1 MADPIAE
8 LLGGTPSNTSPVDEL
23 MAGNVGQSI
32 NTATSTNNP
41 SEFMKGVYR
50 GTDNNQAAGYG
61 FIQALSQ
68 LVGAEAAE
76 EWAKDGIEKNLKDAA
91 LNPARISSYKDIET
105 FADFGD
111 YAASALG
118 EQTYDF
124 ATTAIGG
131 FGSIA
136 AKAALGKAIMGQ
148 VTRKQALGAFKAGLV
163 VNNIPQTVGETQLEF
178 NEAGI
183 ENPIAAL
190 TVGAA
195 KTALEVGPLAKLFDD
210 LSSSVGKTANVKDL
224 FKRAAEQLGKQSGL
238 ESITEGAQTTLDK
251 AAIAD
256 LTDTSVL
263 TQDNFDE
270 ILNSMIQGGIVGG
283 TTGAGTQLT
292 SSMLDLYQASQ
303 KDDETRITLPPQVE
317 ELMGEYLPA
326 EDPTGPQTT
335 FTQPQGQTFEGEAS
349 PTGPNYTSKVNTE
362 EVQQN
367 TQMAPGPLDGEFIPS
382 EPFAGNQEQAAGI
395 EAAPIDGEVNTPAPQ
410 LGVSSPVYTSKV
422 STQEVAQ
429 PEADPIAELLGT
441 TQTDGTLPRDQ
452 MRSQVQTQVLDQ
464 EQPPVEVSP
473 IAELLAPKE
482 NTLPRDQ
489 MRSQVQT
496 QALDQEQPTLEQQ
509 ENTLPREQMRSQIQ
523 TQVLDEEQEA
533 DKIIEGFTKAGLP
546 VPSSN
551 KEIAFSAN
559 AFMQDRQPGY
569 IQTPGEETPQL
580 LLEDKSVQSVEITPD
595 MTDDKQVIGGRLFFK
610 DPAVVQLL
618 KEEGTGA
625 VQNYGVNAKPDEV
638 EVGVIPIDKDGNYG
652 SPVLASKGS
661 LDSIIAAQHV
671 RAGENGQLAF
681 VKPDQIKQVLRR
693 RIKDLVKRQRQD
705 VNQEKEQIREE
716 SGGYESPAGRLLD
729 LAEVNENEVDGNN
742 SDVTFGGFSV
752 SKDQDPST
760 QKISIKGKSKN
771 LDDVVSSAIRYGAGA
786 YRKGGQI
793 SFVDNDNKTRNVNFH
808 RLLLGKKDKDGTH
821 SGGFLDIER
830 ADSVSTRNE
839 FERYIN
845 AMNLALAQ
853 LTEMGLPPRA
863 VDDITSESSTH
874 TVATIDGKKYTY
886 NELVE
891 AAKKERGLGDDPVR
905 LSNKDRGRIEYAR
918 TKIQSLNSEISELSQ
933 GLASNPE
940 QAPEIQAQIS
950 KLQERVDR
958 HKATIRRVESEAKT
972 NQTRDEYNQQDS
984 FVNNKGYE
992 GRKGAFNPDSFSEEI
1007 RVAEEQQTN
1016 AVNKLEENKAK
1027 YADASRKGDKKAQDR
1042 ARQEIT
1048 YWDNRISELDREI
1061 ESIEQRREEAQK
1073 QQQQGNFVRAS
1084 NTRKEVQNNETT
1096 DAPKSRLNE
1105 DTNNELEDTFAGP
1118 TGRRD
1123 IDTEINLEDIDGI
1136 RVSRGIDA
1144 KEKTFLQKVR
1154 KLLGNETPLLVLDE
1168 SDLDAVIRG
1177 IKAGKI
1183 RLPLKPIENL
1193 HKALKSGETGGRY
1206 IPMGDFAVIGLKSG
1220 RVKNPKTQAK
1230 RLLILAH
1237 EFGHVLFNT
1246 KWDTVS
1252 NADKARLEKEF
1263 KESGEPDFEE
1273 WFADQTA
1280 AWAKDTF
1287 SGKKQRENRPALKS
1301 WKEHFFA
1308 GFKRIFDA
1316 LKEILPDRF
1325 KTNHQFAKFMDKA
1338 VRDGLFSGKDRVG
1351 FGEFKNYGREEFNAV
1366 KRKLASIT
1374 NSAFARKIGRDADK
1388 LYRTADARLRKMGAE
1403 GSIIANIFYSRSTTT
1418 DHTDSSLFRTA
1429 ERKYTFGESYS
1440 VGENVFWN
1448 GMIYSVHKDHVADSD
1463 ESLATLLSNGFLKKG
1478 GLKSENTPQLKGW
1491 FNARAQ
1497 KQAQWEAR
1505 FKDIMPEDPDLWDEW
1520 LRDNA
1525 INQQTPEFKE
1535 IMDDMWK
1542 YAAERMGGKLGKIDD
1557 YMPRIYDPEAIIN
1570 DIEGFKA
1577 VLRNAM
1583 PDISNAKMEEI
1594 IRTIIAEEG
1603 AISEE
1608 LFEDSGLRAP
1618 GNDNVS
1624 TRMLKDIPESA
1635 LERFMATPS
1644 HRLFKYIHKTTSRAE
1659 YETRAGAYNTVED
1672 LENRLKRQAQTQYVN
1687 PKTLERVSEIAK
1699 NFREEVQNHN
1709 EMIASL
1715 EEQLLTHPDLSF
1727 KAALQDQI
1735 DYLKSNPPKPP
1746 EYWNPNGRIDEAI
1759 EKLPEDRQKEARHII
1774 EGYMGRLG
1782 ISISPESRK
1791 LQQWMMA
1798 MQYYTTLAFATISS
1812 VTDIA
1817 NIMARGKVDSFGS
1830 MVKQSKVLFDAFKNR
1845 DDLELIARTIGV
1857 IQHDTVTSIINQQ
1870 YGGTFTDPT
1879 VQKWNDRFFR
1889 AIGLEWFTKTTRIM
1903 AMSAGFHFIEESANN
1918 QRHGARF
1925 LNELGLTRDDVKY
1938 WQRKGSPKVSD
1949 GKDPGIDKIVAA
1961 VNQFADESIL
1971 RPNAAQRPT
1980 WGSDLGFF
1988 HQLVWQLKSFYWA
2001 FGTTVIKGMARE
2013 IKARQRRG
2021 DSIPKSLTPLL
2032 FAGVPLMGLAAIGL
2046 ELKEFIKYGNFEG
2059 PSAKMGA
2066 AAYTF
2071 ELFDRAG
2078 GLGPAS
2084 LLVGM
2089 YNAPKYGDSPLAS
2102 LLGPTAEHIDSFFGR
2117 DGLEITAGLRRAIPY
2132 VSQTGGKLLGYD
2144 IDDLFQ

>member
-1 MADPIAE
+1 MADPIQR
-8 LLGGTPSNTSPVDEL
+8 LLGGTPSSVSPVDNL
-23 MAGNVGQSI
+23 MRGNIS
-32 NTATSTNNP
+32 NTITSVDSVNNP
-41 SEFMKGVYR
+41 SEFDKGLYR

-68 LVGAEAAE
+68 LVGSEAAE
-76 EWAKDGIEKNLKDAA
+76 EWAKDGIEKNLKEAA

-111 YAASALG
+111 YAVSALG
-118 EQTYDF
+118 EQAFDF
-124 ATTAIGG
+124 ATTAAGG

-148 VTRKQALGAFKAGLV
+148 ITRKQTLNAFKVGIAG
-163 VNNIPQTVGETQLEF
+163 NNLPQAVGETQLEF

-183 ENPIAAL
+183 RNPVAAL
-190 TVGAA
+190 TVGAV
-195 KTALEVGPLAKLFDD
+195 KTGLEVGPLAKLFDD
-210 LSSSVGKTANVKDL
+210 LSSSVGKTANVADL
-224 FKRAAEQLGKQSGL
+224 FKKASEQLAKQTGL

-251 AAIAD
+251 AVVAD

-263 TQDNFDE
+263 TDENFDE

-283 TTGAGTQLT
+283 FTGAGTQLT
-292 SSMLDLYQASQ
+292 SSMLDLYQANQ
-303 KDDETRITLPPQVE
+303 KDDETRLTLPPQVE
-317 ELMGEYLPA
+317 SLMGEYMPA
-326 EDPTGPQTT
+326 EPPTGAP
-335 FTQPQGQTFEGEAS
+335 FTSPEGQTFEGEVTPQPQSLGQEAPS
-349 PTGPNYTSKVNTE
+349 YRSKVNTE
-362 EVQQN
+362 EVIQN
-367 TQMAPGPLDGEFIPS
+367 TQMVPGPIDGDFIPGS
-382 EPFAGNQEQAAGI
+382 LENEPAGPMGGI
-395 EAAPIDGEVNTPAPQ
+395 EAAPIDGEVNTAQPQ
-410 LGVSSPVYTSKV
+410 LGMSAPVYTSKV
-422 STQEVAQ
+422 NTQEV
-429 PEADPIAELLGT
+429 
-441 TQTDGTLPRDQ
+441 QTDTSPVARMMSFQ
-452 MRSQVQTQVLDQ
+452 EEPTQ
-464 EQPPVEVSP
+464 QP
-473 IAELLAPKE
+473 

-489 MRSQVQT
+489 MRSQIQT
-496 QALDQEQPTLEQQ
+496 TVLDEQQ
-509 ENTLPREQMRSQIQ
+509 PPVNDSPVAKLMAPKEEAQQPDTLPRDQLRPQIQ
-523 TQVLDEEQEA
+523 TRVLDEEQEA
-533 DKIIEGFTKAGLP
+533 DRIIESFTQAGLP

-551 KEIAFSAN
+551 KEISFSAN

-681 VKPDQIKQVLRR
+681 VKPDQIKQVLHR

-845 AMNLALAQ
+845 AMNLALAE

-972 NQTRDEYNQQDS
+972 NQTRDEYNQQDD

-992 GRKGAFNPDSFSEEI
+992 GRKGAFNPDSFGEEI
-1007 RVAEEQQTN
+1007 RVAKEQQTN
-1016 AVNKLEENKAK
+1016 AVNKLEENKAR

-1105 DTNNELEDTFAGP
+1105 DTDNELEDTLAGP

-1123 IDTEINLEDIDGI
+1123 IETTISLEDIDGI

-1183 RLPLKPIENL
+1183 RLPLKPIEDL

-1220 RVKNPKTQAK
+1220 KVKNPKTQAK

-1246 KWDTVS
+1246 KWDTLS
-1252 NADKARLEKEF
+1252 SADKARLEKEF

-1316 LKEILPDRF
+1316 LKEIMPDRF
-1325 KTNHQFAKFMDKA
+1325 RTNHQFAKFMDKA

-1403 GSIIANIFYSRSTTT
+1403 GSIIANIFYARASTDDSTSATQFRST
-1418 DHTDSSLFRTA
+1418 
-1429 ERKYTFGESYS
+1429 KNMYTYGKPYSTGET
-1440 VGENVFWN
+1440 VFWD
-1448 GMIYSVHKDHVADSD
+1448 GSIYKVLEDHIADP
-1463 ESLATLLSNGFLKKG
+1463 ETPLADLLSDRILGKIH
-1478 GLKSENTPQLKGW
+1478 KSERTSVVDNIKGW
-1491 FNARAQ
+1491 FNSRAQ
-1497 KQAQWEAR
+1497 MQAQWEKR
-1505 FKDIMPEDPDLWDEW
+1505 FKDFMPEDSEQWDDW
-1520 LRDNA
+1520 LRENA
-1525 INQQTPEFKE
+1525 INQQSPEFKQAME
-1535 IMDDMWK
+1535 EMWE
-1542 YAAERMGGKLGKIDD
+1542 YLSSRMGGKLGLIEN
-1557 YMPRIYDPEAIIN
+1557 YMPRIYDPVAILN

-1583 PDISNAKMEEI
+1583 PDISNAKLEEI
-1594 IRTIIAEEG
+1594 IRTIIADDG
-1603 AISEE
+1603 AITEE

-1618 GNDNVS
+1618 GNDNS
-1624 TRMLKDIPESA
+1624 ARRMLKDIPESD
-1635 LERFMATPS
+1635 LERFMASPS
-1644 HRLFKYIHKTTSRAE
+1644 HRLFKYIHKSVSRAE
-1659 YETRAGAYNTVED
+1659 YETRAGKFDKIQD
-1672 LENRLKRQAQTQYVN
+1672 LESRMRTQAQTQYVN
-1687 PKTLERVSEIAK
+1687 PEAMERVTEIAEK
-1699 NFREEVQNHN
+1699 YRQDMRRHN
-1709 EMIASL
+1709 EMLASL
-1715 EEQLLTHPDLSF
+1715 REEELTHPDLQW
-1727 KAALQDQI
+1727 KAMLREQIGALED
-1735 DYLKSNPPKPP
+1735 NPPKEP
-1746 EYWNPNGRIDEAI
+1746 EYWNPNGKIDEAVG
-1759 EKLPEDRQKEARHII
+1759 KLPEDRQKEARHII

-1791 LQQWMMA
+1791 LQQWLMA

-1817 NIMARGKVDSFGS
+1817 NIMARGKVDSFGD
-1830 MVKQSKVLFDAFKNR
+1830 MVKQSKVLYNAFKNR
-1845 DDLELIARTIGV
+1845 EQLEVIARTIGV

-1903 AMSAGFHFIEESANN
+1903 SMAAGFHFIEESAANPSAHTE
-1918 QRHGARF
+1918 RY
-1925 LNELGLTRDDVKY
+1925 LKDLGLSTADVHA
-1938 WQRKGSPKVSD
+1938 WVSAGSPKAVHTSN
-1949 GKDPGIDKIVAA
+1949 GKIDPNHPVNRVISA

-2013 IKARQRRG
+2013 VKARRENG
-2021 DSIPKSLTPLL
+2021 DSIPRSYAPLL
-2032 FAGVPLMGLAAIGL
+2032 FAGAPLMGLAAIGL

-2102 LLGPTAEHIDSFFGR
+2102 LLGPTAEHIDSFFGP
-2117 DGLEITAGLRRAIPY
+2117 DGIEITAGLRRAIPY